1 MNKKNWSNYYH
12 ATQQII
18 QPREALTKAIDYFNY
33 KDKLDYV
40 PFAIDLGCG
49 TGTDALKLL
58 DFGWSVLA
66 IDANVEAITILN
78 ARCPS
83 LLRYKLITKIASFET
98 LNILPLASLIS
109 ANYSLHFLKPDVF
122 YKFWNLILTAL
133 PLGGI
138 FAGTFLGVG
147 DSWHKINK
155 FNMTFCGKDDLN
167 HLLKQLDIIW
177 FEETKKEGIDA
188 LGHNKFWHSYKVV
201 AEKTK

>member
-1 MNKKNWSNYYH
+1 M
-12 ATQQII
+12 
-18 QPREALTKAIDYFNY
+18 QPREALTKAIEYFNY
-33 KDKLDYV
+33 KNKLDYV

-78 ARCPS
+78 ARCPL
-83 LLRYKLITKIASFET
+83 LLRNKLFTKIASFET

-109 ANYSLHFLKPDVF
+109 ANYSLHFLKPDIF

-138 FAGTFLGVG
+138 FAGTILGVG
-147 DSWHKINK
+147 DSWNKINK
-155 FNMTFCGKDDLN
+155 FNMTFCKKNDLKY
-167 HLLKQLDIIW
+167 LLKQLDILW
-177 FEETKKEGIDA
+177 FEETKRDGADA
-188 LGHNKFWHSYKVV
+188 LGYDKFWHTYTIV
-201 AEKTK
+201 AKKK